1 MEDSSLNLQD
11 IPQPLRTAVCG
22 EELAVVVNRR
32 RVLKSAE
39 LAVQKASFSFDR
51 PVKVVF
57 FWWGCSGWRRSET
70 WIFPVRYTV
79 ADVGQTTIK
88 IGKVKQQVYCQ
99 FSVTMDN
106 SRPKYRRKIW

>member
-1 MEDSSLNLQD
+1 MKVNGIKQLHDLLQRCVPTITLLTCYREDSSVNLQD
-11 IPQPLRTAVCG
+11 ILQPLTTAVCG

-57 FWWGCSGWRRSET
+57 SGEDA
-70 WIFPVRYTV
+70 V
-79 ADVGQTTIK
+79 DEG
-88 IGKVKQQVYCQ
+88 G
-99 FSVTMDN
+99 
-106 SRPKYRRKIW
+106 PKREFFR

>member
-57 FWWGCSGWRRSET
+57 FLVRMQWMKAVRNVNFSGE
-70 WIFPVRYTV
+70 I
-79 ADVGQTTIK
+79 
-88 IGKVKQQVYCQ
+88 YCGRCRAN
-99 FSVTMDN
+99 D
-106 SRPKYRRKIW
+106 Y

>member
-1 MEDSSLNLQD
+1 MKGNFIKHWHDLLKTCVPTIGLLTCCREDSSLNLQD

-57 FWWGCSGWRRSET
+57 FSEDA
-70 WIFPVRYTV
+70 V
-79 ADVGQTTIK
+79 DEG
-88 IGKVKQQVYCQ
+88 G
-99 FSVTMDN
+99 
-106 SRPKYRRKIW
+106 PKREFFR

>member
-1 MEDSSLNLQD
+1 LKVNGIKQLHDLLQRCVPTITLLTCYREDSSVNLQD
-11 IPQPLRTAVCG
+11 ILQPLTTAVCG

-57 FWWGCSGWRRSET
+57 SGEDA
-70 WIFPVRYTV
+70 V
-79 ADVGQTTIK
+79 DEG
-88 IGKVKQQVYCQ
+88 G
-99 FSVTMDN
+99 
-106 SRPKYRRKIW
+106 PKREFFR